1 MCWRLN
7 TRHPEKKRFFGK
19 TEQSYLTQVPWLYF
33 HGCLYFLP
41 KLFATPTFWTPLEA
55 LFPDHYLTLT
65 CLLCTV
71 KLLGDP
77 VWKEI
82 KWQDTVLFKDANQT
96 VSIQVGL
103 SFSPWPRKISVWCFL
118 PSESSKFFFQVLSP
132 EVGRSFPNPTLF
144 LSQNV
149 TSLKFLCT
157 VVVGS
162 LFPLCLI
169 GYLFPSCSSF
179 SLLATFIHKSEAV
192 WWTQP
197 CCNLVGQVHFLWGQG
212 VKFRHDSKSVN
223 SRNKDSVLCET
234 FFLTSEVQKIHTE
247 NTSCKIWRLYRC

>member
-1 MCWRLN
+1 L
-7 TRHPEKKRFFGK
+7 PE
-19 TEQSYLTQVPWLYF
+19 
-33 HGCLYFLP
+33 
-41 KLFATPTFWTPLEA
+41 LFATPTFRTPLEA
-55 LFPDHYLTLT
+55 LFPDPLLTLT

-71 KLLGDP
+71 KLLSEP

-96 VSIQVGL
+96 VGIQVGL
-103 SFSPWPRKISVWCFL
+103 SFSPWPRKNSVWCFL
-118 PSESSKFFFQVLSP
+118 LSESSKFFFQVLSL

-157 VVVGS
+157 VVGS

-169 GYLFPSCSSF
+169 GYFFPSCSSF

-197 CCNLVGQVHFLWGQG
+197 CCNLVG
-212 VKFRHDSKSVN
+212 
-223 SRNKDSVLCET
+223 
-234 FFLTSEVQKIHTE
+234 
-247 NTSCKIWRLYRC
+247 

>member
-1 MCWRLN
+1 VVWWTLSGVNSAIAGRGIEPVYVLKVE
-7 TRHPEKKRFFGK
+7 HSAPWEKEVLWQHWTVLSDSSSMAVLSWVSLLLAK
-19 TEQSYLTQVPWLYF
+19 TLCHSHLLDTTTGSLSR
-33 HGCLYFLP
+33 
-41 KLFATPTFWTPLEA
+41 PL
-55 LFPDHYLTLT
+55 LTLT

-71 KLLGDP
+71 KLPSDP

-96 VSIQVGL
+96 VHIQVGL

-118 PSESSKFFFQVLSP
+118 PSESSKFFFQVLSS

-169 GYLFPSCSSF
+169 GYFFPSCSSF

-197 CCNLVGQVHFLWGQG
+197 CCNLLG
-212 VKFRHDSKSVN
+212 
-223 SRNKDSVLCET
+223 
-234 FFLTSEVQKIHTE
+234 
-247 NTSCKIWRLYRC
+247 